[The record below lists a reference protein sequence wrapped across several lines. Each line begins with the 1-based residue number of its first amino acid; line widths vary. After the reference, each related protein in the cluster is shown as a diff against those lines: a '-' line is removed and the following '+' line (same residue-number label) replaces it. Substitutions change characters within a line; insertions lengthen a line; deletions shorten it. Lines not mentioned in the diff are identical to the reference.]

1 MVEMGAGQSIP
12 STLTHQTL
20 FDLTKDTRNM
30 MNILLEYMMKE
41 LSVRDF
47 LLLSN
52 PSECKKYV
60 LFMAN
65 NLYQHFYELQIV
77 PTKDKSG
84 VLVFRPAAELTS
96 PDDEAAKQEKQ
107 GLCLILAFYYTRIF
121 QIYGALALTLLD
133 DMNVAADTGM
143 IRVASRDAR
152 RRLLAPGQQAYLA
165 SAGAYESVL
174 SLGNF
179 DFLSGYIKR
188 SGDGFLTNY
197 KGEGSGKASIYFKR
211 VPSSDNKEVQQ
222 GIFRILYG
230 GKTLATLDA
239 YAAKKGRDKEAVTIE
254 FQLTLYDKK
263 RDTVSKSASI
273 PEEILP
279 TNVID
284 IVSFGEGRSIHYY
297 VSPSNQTAPQFLDA
311 FFEKLVPFIK
321 SKMEDT
327 ETYVETSSM
336 EGLRLDRTI
345 QNLTKTKPLGHC
357 IARALQLLQTD
368 PFDDK
373 KKMSSICEAKFLHV
387 TRTTAKGTKTEVTRS
402 GIPSPGDSLSESPG
416 MTALSQ
422 LFYDIVEQGTPHLG
436 VGQSSMKEYL
446 LFMRNLA
453 ILYGDNKDPTNP
465 GQPRSAENLVETGL
479 KGLKNRRDKGL
490 CIGTSG
496 KIPVAASTSALVS
509 RYVNKLFQL
518 QLEHATKCGAIFQ
531 KLFSIRRDPST
542 NRLQIALNDN
552 IIKKGF
558 PEIQRINA
566 EARTLLVQ
574 YYTNCEKTYLYGMNE
589 VLASKH
595 AATKQA
601 HTPSTAPTAPIPTK
615 PKAAPIKRRATTAP
629 SKPITPVP
637 VPSAPSL

>member
-1 MVEMGAGQSIP
+1 MGAGQSIP
-12 STLTHQTL
+12 TRLTHQAL

-30 MNILLEYMMKE
+30 MNILLEYTMKE

-52 PSECKKYV
+52 PTECKKYV

-96 PDDEAAKQEKQ
+96 PTDEAAKQERQ

-143 IRVASRDAR
+143 LRVALRDQR
-152 RRLLAPGQQAYLA
+152 RRLLAPGQQSYFA

-179 DFLSGYIKR
+179 AFLTGYMKR
-188 SGDGFLTNY
+188 SGDEFLTNY
-197 KGEGSGKASIYFKR
+197 KGDGSKKATIYFKR
-211 VPSSDNKEVQQ
+211 VPTRDDKEVQQ
-222 GIFRILYG
+222 GIFRINYG
-230 GKTLATLDA
+230 GKTLATLDV
-239 YAAKKGRDKEAVTIE
+239 YAVKKAKDREAVRVE

-263 RDTVSKSASI
+263 RDSVSKSASI
-273 PEEILP
+273 PDDILSA
-279 TNVID
+279 NVID
-284 IVSFGEGRSIHYY
+284 ITPFGEGRSQRYY
-297 VSPSNQTAPQFLDA
+297 VSPSNQTVPDFMDT

-321 SKMEDT
+321 SKMEDS
-327 ETYVETSSM
+327 EAYVETSAM

-357 IARALQLLQTD
+357 IARALQLLQAD

-387 TRTTAKGTKTEVTRS
+387 TRTTEKGVKTEVTRS
-402 GIPSPGDSLSESPG
+402 GLPSPGDPLSESPG
-416 MTALSQ
+416 MTSLSQ
-422 LFYDIVEQGTPHLG
+422 LFYDIVEQGSPRLG

-446 LFMRNLA
+446 QFMRNLA
-453 ILYGDNKDPTNP
+453 VLYGDNKDPKDP
-465 GQPRSAENLVETGL
+465 GQSRSAESFVELGL
-479 KGLKNRRDKGL
+479 KGIKNKRDRDL
-490 CIGTSG
+490 CVGTSG
-496 KIPVAASTSALVS
+496 KIPVGESTASLVS

-531 KLFSIRRDPST
+531 KLFSIRRDRST

-601 HTPSTAPTAPIPTK
+601 HTPPPGMGPAL
-615 PKAAPIKRRATTAP
+615 PKAAPALPKAATLSTKKTRALPA
-629 SKPITPVP
+629 
-637 VPSAPSL
+637 PSAPSEQAIFS

>member
-12 STLTHQTL
+12 GRLTHQTL
-20 FDLTKDTRNM
+20 FDLTSDTRNM
-30 MNILLEYMMKE
+30 MNILLGYMMKE

-47 LLLSN
+47 LLLSS
-52 PSECKKYV
+52 PTECKKYV

-84 VLVFRPAAELTS
+84 VLVFRPAAELAS
-96 PDDEAAKQEKQ
+96 PSDEAAKQEKQ

-133 DMNVAADTGM
+133 DMNAAADTGM
-143 IRVASRDAR
+143 LQMASRDAK
-152 RRLLAPGQQAYLA
+152 RRLLAPGQQPYSAM
-165 SAGAYESVL
+165 AGAYESVL

-179 DFLSGYIKR
+179 AFLSSYMKR

-197 KGEGSGKASIYFKR
+197 KGEGSKKATIYFKR
-211 VPSSDNKEVQQ
+211 VPTRDDKEVQQ
-222 GIFRILYG
+222 GEFRINYG
-230 GKTLATLDA
+230 GKTLATLDG
-239 YAAKKGRDKEAVTIE
+239 YSAKKTKDKEVVSVD
-254 FQLTLYDKK
+254 FQLRLYDKK

-273 PEEILP
+273 PDDILS
-279 TNVID
+279 TNVMD
-284 IVSFGEGRSIHYY
+284 ITPLGEGRSMRYY
-297 VSPSNQTAPQFLDA
+297 VSPTNETVPDFFDN

-321 SKMEDT
+321 SKMEDMDAF
-327 ETYVETSSM
+327 VETSAM

-373 KKMSSICEAKFLHV
+373 KKVSSICEAKFLHV
-387 TRTTAKGTKTEVTRS
+387 TRTTEKGTKTEVTRS
-402 GIPSPGDSLSESPG
+402 GLPTPGYPISESPG

-422 LFYDIVEQGTPHLG
+422 LFYDIVEQGSPRLG

-446 LFMRNLA
+446 QFMRNLA
-453 ILYGDNKDPTNP
+453 ILYGDNKDPKDP
-465 GQPRSAENLVETGL
+465 GQPRSAESFVQVGL
-479 KGLKNRRDKGL
+479 KGIRNKRDKDL
-490 CIGTSG
+490 CLGTSG
-496 KIPVAASTSALVS
+496 KIPVQQSTSAVVS

-518 QLEHATKCGAIFQ
+518 QLQHATKCGAIFQ
-531 KLFSIRRDPST
+531 KLFSMRRDPAT
-542 NRLQIALNDN
+542 NRLHIALNDN

-558 PEIQRINA
+558 PEIQRINV

-595 AATKQA
+595 AVTKQA
-601 HTPSTAPTAPIPTK
+601 HTPPTAPTSPM
-615 PKAAPIKRRATTAP
+615 PKAAPLMPKATTLP
-629 SKPITPVP
+629 SKKTTPA
-637 VPSAPSL
+637 PSAPPARAIF